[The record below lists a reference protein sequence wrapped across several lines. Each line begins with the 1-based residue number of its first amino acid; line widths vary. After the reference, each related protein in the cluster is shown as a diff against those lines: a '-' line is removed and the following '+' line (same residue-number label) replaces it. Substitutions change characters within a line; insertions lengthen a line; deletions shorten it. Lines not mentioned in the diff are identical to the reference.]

1 MLDLQLFS
9 YYNHGVISTDNQPPR
24 KHKFYGL
31 IENLPGLKRFAPAP
45 PSGRDHVG
53 ALVDVFTSFIAL
65 DARVDRA
72 EAEVALDL
80 LRHDFPEADH
90 RWLARK
96 LHQSLQSPKQP
107 EEVAEALR
115 DELTREE
122 KVSLGLQLYLMVMA
136 SNSRYRGGEAF
147 LKVMSSLDAQ
157 EIGESIFAEMRG
169 VEEPEDLPFDKV
181 SFSTEEGADVV
192 LASDESH
199 FRFYAYRSKDF
210 ILLKNVGKEP
220 LPISG
225 YTLAEDE
232 ILRLKSHQSIRLPH
246 CSLTAEDV
254 RFYLNAS
261 RTGHRQKLYIKES
274 EGRLIVE
281 RIKSRQSMLVVEF
294 GLDVQVEALRETG
307 VMLPSGQAIT
317 PGEVYK
323 LGVHDKL
330 ILESGV
336 SASLEKLRKQSL
348 ETGGRFMMDA
358 GSKKSLV
365 SNDPSALKRGDILL
379 TPGLARNV
387 VLEIKYDPLTAEG
400 RLDVVRSERT
410 IYVDNAAVNTSCSLN
425 DGSLI
430 RLSANQAVRCRFSEG
445 LLDEET
451 KVISD
456 LLVDNL
462 SHQLRS
468 NNRKKVVLDNVSF
481 SIKRG
486 EMLCI
491 MGPSGSGKS
500 TLLSALAG
508 HLKPSRG
515 HVRLNGISLYERRKK
530 LAPFIASMP
539 QEEALNPQ
547 MSARQHLIHA
557 STIRRPH
564 LSSVDHAKR
573 VDSILAQLALQPL
586 SRRRVGSADD
596 KKLSGGERSRLNLGL
611 DLGSMAEIFLFDEPI
626 SGLSSKDSE
635 HVAEVLHA
643 LSRDNIVIASLHRPG
658 SGVLRLFEKVLILDQ
673 GGRVAFFGTPGEM
686 ADYFHDAAMELG
698 LMDFDMPESYR
709 GKSEDA
715 DFVFDVLE
723 SPLHGASGSVSASAR
738 RFSPA
743 FWQERFEGS
752 QLVSEVEH
760 GMSRVPVRPDHEED
774 SVPDRAQKHT
784 RSEWTRLFTTHFHR
798 SMISKFRNKGT
809 IYTLLLEAPL
819 LALLVGMTLRASAEG
834 RYSFHSGLH
843 MPVYLF
849 LMVTI
854 GMFLGLTN
862 SATEVL
868 RDSALLR
875 RERNCRSGTVLY
887 VTGKFLTL
895 SLLAILQCAI
905 FTAIG
910 GMLLDIHGMFLV
922 HWGWMSLTALCGS
935 AIALLI
941 SSIVRSERTALSAVP
956 LLLVPQI
963 LLAGALVSFDEMNRG
978 LFSGADKAREAGA
991 EPIPARIMPLR
1002 YAYEAI
1008 IVSQATGNPFERKRR
1023 EVQAAIDGLKGGDAL
1038 NAQQKDRLD
1047 VLKESLRRLMAAEA
1061 TDWKTADQLK
1071 NKISK
1076 TAFSG
1081 TMDDVLA
1088 IAPYPDDETIE
1099 TKPIQDFFL
1108 NKRVGL
1114 LNSKS
1119 EIDRLDYRKK
1129 NQRSVFLAELKYWF
1143 GFASSTV
1150 KSCAFVLSGF
1160 TILCLLFTTII
1171 LQRRKQKVS

>member
-1 MLDLQLFS
+1 MS
-9 YYNHGVISTDNQPPR
+9 STDNQPPR

-31 IENLPGLKRFAPAP
+31 LEKLPGLRRFAPAAP
-45 PSGRDHVG
+45 IGRDHVG
-53 ALVDVFTSFIAL
+53 ALVDVFTSFVAL

-90 RWLARK
+90 RWLARR
-96 LHQSLQSPKQP
+96 LHQSLQSPKPP
-107 EEVAEALR
+107 EEVAAALR
-115 DELTREE
+115 DRLTEDE

-147 LKVMSSLDAQ
+147 LKVMISLDAQ

-169 VEEPEDLPFDKV
+169 VETSDDLPFDKV

-192 LASDESH
+192 LASDETH

-210 ILLKNVGKEP
+210 ILLKNIGKEP

-225 YTLAEDE
+225 HTLAEDE
-232 ILRLKSHQSIRLPH
+232 ILRLKYHQSIRLPS
-246 CSLTAEDV
+246 CTLTAEDV
-254 RFYLNAS
+254 NFYLNVS
-261 RTGHRQKLYIKES
+261 RTGHKQRLYIKVS
-274 EGRLIVE
+274 DGKLTVE
-281 RIKSRQSMLVVEF
+281 RIKSRQSVLLVDF
-294 GLDVQVEALRETG
+294 GLNVRVEALMETD
-307 VMLPSGQAIT
+307 VMLPSGK
-317 PGEVYK
+317 PMVLGEVYE
-323 LGVHDKL
+323 LGVYDELLLKNG
-330 ILESGV
+330 S

-348 ETGGRFMMDA
+348 ETGGRFMMDS
-358 GSKKSLV
+358 GRKKLLV

-379 TPGLARNV
+379 TPGLARKV

-400 RLDVVRSERT
+400 RLDVLEAERT
-410 IYVDNAAVNTSCSLN
+410 VYVDSVEVKTSCSLN

-430 RLSANQAVRCRFSEG
+430 RLSASQAVRCRFSEG

-456 LLVDNL
+456 LLVDGL
-462 SHQLRS
+462 SHQFRF
-468 NNRKKVVLDNVSF
+468 NNKQKEVLDNVGF
-481 SIKRG
+481 SVKRG

-500 TLLSALAG
+500 TLLSVLAG

-515 HVRLNGISLYERRKK
+515 HVRLNGLSLYEKREK

-547 MSARQHLIHA
+547 MSARQHLMHA

-586 SRRRVGSADD
+586 ARRRVGSADD

-626 SGLSSKDSE
+626 AGLSSKDSE

-658 SGVLRLFEKVLILDQ
+658 SSVLRLFEKVLILDQ

-686 ADYFHDAAMELG
+686 SDYFHTAAMELG
-698 LMDFDMPESYR
+698 LVDFDLPQSYQ

-723 SPLHGASGSVSASAR
+723 APIHGTSGEVSGSAR
-738 RFSPA
+738 RFSPS

-752 QLVSEVEH
+752 QLVDEVNH
-760 GMSRVPVRPDHEED
+760 GMSDQPTRSDNEED
-774 SVPDRAQKHT
+774 SVPDRSQKSR

-819 LALLVGMTLRASAEG
+819 LALLIGMTLRASPEG
-834 RYSFHSGLH
+834 SYSFHSGLH

-854 GMFLGLTN
+854 GMFLG
-862 SATEVL
+862 
-868 RDSALLR
+868 
-875 RERNCRSGTVLY
+875 
-887 VTGKFLTL
+887 
-895 SLLAILQCAI
+895 
-905 FTAIG
+905 
-910 GMLLDIHGMFLV
+910 
-922 HWGWMSLTALCGS
+922 
-935 AIALLI
+935 
-941 SSIVRSERTALSAVP
+941 
-956 LLLVPQI
+956 
-963 LLAGALVSFDEMNRG
+963 
-978 LFSGADKAREAGA
+978 
-991 EPIPARIMPLR
+991 
-1002 YAYEAI
+1002 
-1008 IVSQATGNPFERKRR
+1008 
-1023 EVQAAIDGLKGGDAL
+1023 
-1038 NAQQKDRLD
+1038 
-1047 VLKESLRRLMAAEA
+1047 
-1061 TDWKTADQLK
+1061 
-1071 NKISK
+1071 
-1076 TAFSG
+1076 
-1081 TMDDVLA
+1081 
-1088 IAPYPDDETIE
+1088 
-1099 TKPIQDFFL
+1099 
-1108 NKRVGL
+1108 
-1114 LNSKS
+1114 
-1119 EIDRLDYRKK
+1119 
-1129 NQRSVFLAELKYWF
+1129 
-1143 GFASSTV
+1143 
-1150 KSCAFVLSGF
+1150 
-1160 TILCLLFTTII
+1160 
-1171 LQRRKQKVS
+1171 